1 MTARHVRY
9 FALVYGIVFLLVG
22 IAGFIP
28 GFLAPPEEGRQLA
41 VNTGFGRLF
50 NLFPVNVLHNLVHIV
65 FGIWGLAAYRTFS
78 AARTYARAVAII
90 YGLLTVMGLI
100 PVLSTTF
107 GLIPIYGHD
116 VWLHALLALVAAYF
130 GWASVREEPVPVG
143 SASTGRVGRP

>member
-28 GFLAPPEEGRQLA
+28 GLLAPPEEGRQLA

-78 AARTYARAVAII
+78 ASRTYARAVAVI
-90 YGLLTVMGLI
+90 YGVLTVMGLI

-116 VWLHALLALVAAYF
+116 VWLHALLAIVAAYF
-130 GWASVREEPVPVG
+130 GWASMRAEPAPVG
-143 SASTGRVGRP
+143 TARRV